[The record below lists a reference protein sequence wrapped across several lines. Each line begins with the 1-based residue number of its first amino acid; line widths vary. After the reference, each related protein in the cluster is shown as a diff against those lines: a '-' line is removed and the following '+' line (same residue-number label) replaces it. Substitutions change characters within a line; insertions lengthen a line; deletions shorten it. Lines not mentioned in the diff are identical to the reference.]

1 MAVQATLGDS
11 VLNQVESGDAGATVE
26 VIDSL
31 VALHTRMVFRIC
43 YSILRNH
50 HDAEDA
56 TQESFLRVLKWQ
68 DRLHTVRNHKTWL
81 ARIAWTTALDWR
93 PSRNLVPIEGES
105 SGSGF
110 QELLQEKSPSPE
122 DQAAR
127 NEMRQMFDR
136 MVRGLPDELRQPLEL
151 STVEE
156 LNSAEIGDI
165 MQIPESSVRTRLFRA
180 RRILK
185 EKLAAQ
191 LEVKRHD

>member
-1 MAVQATLGDS
+1 MAVQAILGDTA
-11 VLNQVESGDAGATVE
+11 LNQAESGDARATLESV
-26 VIDSL
+26 DSL
-31 VALHTRMVFRIC
+31 VARHTAMVFRIC

-56 TQESFLRVLKWQ
+56 TQECFLRMLKWQ
-68 DRLHTVRNHKTWL
+68 NRLHKVRNHKTWL
-81 ARIAWTTALDWR
+81 ARIAWTTALDRR
-93 PSRNLVPIEGES
+93 PSLNLVPIEGES
-105 SGSGF
+105 DGSV
-110 QELLQEKSPSPE
+110 QVILQEKSPSPE
-122 DQAAR
+122 DQASR
-127 NEMRQMFDR
+127 TEMRQLFDR

-180 RRILK
+180 RKILK

-191 LEVKRHD
+191 LEVKRHG